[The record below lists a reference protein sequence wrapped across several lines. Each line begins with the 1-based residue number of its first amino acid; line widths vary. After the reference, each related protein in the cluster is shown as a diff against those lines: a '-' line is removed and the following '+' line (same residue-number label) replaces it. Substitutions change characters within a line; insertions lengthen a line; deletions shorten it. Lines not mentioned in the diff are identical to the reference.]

1 MKNKK
6 INLDSDLN
14 HKGSGLTRRRFLL
27 SSAAASMVAAF
38 SSAPAVS
45 QGRSGASKGFPKG
58 FLWGA
63 ATAGHQIEGNNI
75 NSDIWVLENV
85 KPTVYAEPSGDAV
98 NGFELWPQD
107 LDLVKA
113 IGLNSYRF
121 SLEWSRIEPEPGMFS
136 IAMLDHYKAVIEGCR
151 RRGLTP
157 IVTFNHFT
165 TPRWFAG
172 HGGWTDSGAADLFAR
187 FCDRAARHLA
197 ADIGYA
203 TTLNEPNLINMARN
217 PLAPQAFDSYKPIVE
232 KMNQAAAR
240 AIGSSKF
247 VVGNAIVSID
257 DVDALTRN
265 MVNAHKAGRA
275 AIKAVHP
282 KLPVG
287 VSLAI
292 PDDQAV
298 GNNSIRDAIRVKAYG
313 SWLEAA
319 KADDFLGVQNYE
331 RTLWD
336 DKGKVEP
343 PPGGDRNANGGEVY
357 PASLANAVRYAHSVT
372 RVPIIVTEHGVM
384 TDDDAVRIR
393 LISAALTELKK
404 TIDEGVPVKG
414 YVHWSLLDNF
424 EWILGY
430 KPKYGLIAVDRTTF
444 KRTPKPSAR
453 YLGEIARRNGL

>member
-1 MKNKK
+1 
-6 INLDSDLN
+6 
-14 HKGSGLTRRRFLL
+14 
-27 SSAAASMVAAF
+27 MV
-38 SSAPAVS
+38 
-45 QGRSGASKGFPKG
+45 K
-58 FLWGA
+58 
-63 ATAGHQIEGNNI
+63 T
-75 NSDIWVLENV
+75 
-85 KPTVYAEPSGDAV
+85 
-98 NGFELWPQD
+98 
-107 LDLVKA
+107 
-113 IGLNSYRF
+113 IGLNTYRF
-121 SLEWSRIEPEPGMFS
+121 SLEWSRIEPEFGTFS
-136 IAMLDHYKAVIEGCR
+136 IAMLDHYKAVIEGCQ

-157 IVTFNHFT
+157 MVTFNHFT

-172 HGGWTDSGAADLFAR
+172 RGGWTDTASGDLFAR
-187 FCDRAARHLA
+187 YCDRAARHLA

-217 PLAPQAFDSYKPIVE
+217 PLAPQSLGGYKAIVE
-232 KMNQAAAR
+232 KMNEAAAR
-240 AIGSSKF
+240 ATGSSRF

-265 MVNAHKAGRA
+265 MINAHKAGRA
-275 AIKAVHP
+275 AIKAVRS

-292 PDDQAV
+292 ADDQAV
-298 GNNSIRDAIRVKAYG
+298 GKNSIRDAIRVNAYG

-336 DKGKVEP
+336 DKGKSSS
-343 PPGGDRNANGGEVY
+343 PPGGDRNTNGGEVY

-384 TDDDAVRIR
+384 TEDDAVRTR
-393 LISAALTELKK
+393 LISAALPELKK
-404 TIDEGVPVKG
+404 TIDEGVPVRG

-444 KRTPKPSAR
+444 KRTPKPSAQPFTPWPHR
-453 YLGEIARRNGL
+453 SG

>member
-6 INLDSDLN
+6 INSGSDFA
-14 HKGSGLTRRRFLL
+14 HKGSSLTRRCFLL
-27 SSAAASMVAAF
+27 SSAAASLGT
-38 SSAPAVS
+38 APAFS
-45 QGRSGASKGFPKG
+45 QGRSGASNGFPNG

-63 ATAGHQIEGNNI
+63 ATAGHQVEGNNI
-75 NSDIWVLENV
+75 NSDIWVFENV
-85 KPTVYAEPSGDAV
+85 KPTVYAERSGDAV
-98 NGFELWPQD
+98 NSFELWTKD

-113 IGLNSYRF
+113 IGLNTYRF
-121 SLEWSRIEPEPGMFS
+121 SLEWSRIEPEPSMFS
-136 IAMLDHYKAVIEGCR
+136 TAMLDHYKAVVEGCR

-157 IVTFNHFT
+157 MVTFNHFT

-172 HGGWTDSGAADLFAR
+172 RGGWTDSASADLFAR

-217 PLAPQAFDSYKPIVE
+217 PLAPQALDGYKPIVA
-232 KMNQAAAR
+232 KMNQAAAQ
-240 AIGSSKF
+240 ATGSTKF
-247 VVGNAIVSID
+247 VAGNAIVSID

-265 MVNAHKAGRA
+265 MINGHKAGRA
-275 AIKAVHP
+275 AIKAANP

-292 PDDQAV
+292 LDDQSV
-298 GNNSIRDAIRVKAYG
+298 GNNSIRDAIRVHAYG
-313 SWLEAA
+313 AWLEAA
-319 KADDFLGVQNYE
+319 KADDFVGVQNYE

-343 PPGGDRNANGGEVY
+343 PRSGDHNTNGGEVY

-384 TDDDAVRIR
+384 TEDDAVRTR
-393 LISAALTELKK
+393 LISAALPELKK
-404 TIDEGVPVKG
+404 TIDEGVPVRG
-414 YVHWSLLDNF
+414 YLHWSLLDNF

-444 KRTPKPSAR
+444 KRTPKPSAQL
-453 YLGEIARRNGL
+453 LGEIARRNGL